1 MIFLN
6 FVLKV
11 VLSEFVNMSQQGTI
25 KTFLE
30 DILWEVFRKKHK
42 NINDNKHILGYILF
56 FLDFE
61 VSFGVECW
69 PYSPGLQYRQYP

>member
-30 DILWEVFRKKHK
+30 DILWEVFRKNTKT
-42 NINDNKHILGYILF
+42 
-56 FLDFE
+56 
-61 VSFGVECW
+61 
-69 PYSPGLQYRQYP
+69 

>member
-30 DILWEVFRKKHK
+30 DIL
-42 NINDNKHILGYILF
+42 
-56 FLDFE
+56 
-61 VSFGVECW
+61 
-69 PYSPGLQYRQYP
+69 